1 MKTTVNG
8 LAMIILPPNIS
19 VGEAEI
25 LFSEVLKKLRLESTK
40 ISAINANNEAFA
52 SIFNANDLFK
62 PSEARVLLA
71 DILLV

>member
-25 LFSEVLKKLRLESTK
+25 LFSEVLKKLRLESAK
-40 ISAINANNEAFA
+40 ISTINANNEAFA
-52 SIFNANDLFK
+52 SIF
-62 PSEARVLLA
+62 
-71 DILLV
+71 

>member
-25 LFSEVLKKLRLESTK
+25 LFSEVLKKLRLESAK
-40 ISAINANNEAFA
+40 ISTINANNEAFA
-52 SIFNANDLFK
+52 SILMLMTYSSQVK
-62 PSEARVLLA
+62 LEYYLQ
-71 DILLV
+71 IIC

>member
-40 ISAINANNEAFA
+40 ISA
-52 SIFNANDLFK
+52 
-62 PSEARVLLA
+62 
-71 DILLV
+71 

>member
-1 MKTTVNG
+1 MYLFCIVVVDTMPSSTTLIKSKMKTTVNG

-40 ISAINANNEAFA
+40 ISA
-52 SIFNANDLFK
+52 
-62 PSEARVLLA
+62 
-71 DILLV
+71 